1 VNRIKG
7 THWFRGKRTSRS
19 VNNVQIDSAQV
30 PVCSG
35 CIQERPAIG
44 GRGFIDFS
52 KRDRTNQHAITLNED
67 EIGGHHKIRT
77 PEHLSDAAASRFP

>member
-1 VNRIKG
+1 MNRIKG

-19 VNNVQIDSAQV
+19 VNNVQTDSAQV

>member
-1 VNRIKG
+1 M
-7 THWFRGKRTSRS
+7 
-19 VNNVQIDSAQV
+19 

-52 KRDRTNQHAITLNED
+52 KRDRTNQHAITLNEH

-77 PEHLSDAAASRFP
+77 PEHLADAAASRFP

>member
-1 VNRIKG
+1 M
-7 THWFRGKRTSRS
+7 
-19 VNNVQIDSAQV
+19 

-52 KRDRTNQHAITLNED
+52 KRDRTNQHAITLNEH

-77 PEHLSDAAASRFP
+77 PEYLADAAASRFP